1 MDIYLFVAFLPTLSI
16 YSHYFWF
23 IFNCTDP
30 MKQLN
35 RRLFLKT
42 SSLAGVGVFIQANAF
57 AIEFP
62 IVRMAAAQRKFSSA
76 VIEDT
81 INRMKIG
88 IKDPEVAWLFENC
101 FPNTL
106 DTTVH
111 FKIKEGRPDTF
122 VITGDIHA
130 MWLRDSTAQV
140 WPYLPLI
147 TKDERLKQ
155 LIAGVV
161 NRQTE
166 CILIDPYANAFNDG
180 PGHSEWLKD
189 HTDMKPE
196 LHERKWELD
205 SLCYTVRLA
214 YHYWKTSQD
223 SSVFDEKW
231 LKAAQTIIATCREQ
245 QRFKGRGNYR
255 FGRTTSWSTDTV
267 PGNGYGNNTK
277 PNGLIHSVFRP
288 SDDATQYPFL
298 IPSNL
303 FAVVSFRQIAEIA
316 EKIYRNQA
324 FANECLGFANEV
336 EQAIKKY
343 AVINHPQFGLIYA
356 MEVDGFGNCLFQDDA
371 NVPNLLGL
379 PYLGAVKADDKVYQ
393 NTRRFVLSES
403 NPYFFKGKAAEGIGS
418 PHTLVNQIWPMSIIM
433 RAMTSSNDEEI
444 LAQLRFLKT
453 THANTGFMHESFDK
467 DDASQFTRKWFAWA
481 NTLFGE
487 LLLKIERER
496 PHLLS
501 KV

>member
-1 MDIYLFVAFLPTLSI
+1 
-16 YSHYFWF
+16 
-23 IFNCTDP
+23 
-30 MKQLN
+30 MKQLD

-42 SSLAGVGVFIQANAF
+42 TSLAGIGALVHAGAF
-57 AIEFP
+57 ANEFP
-62 IVRMAAAQRKFSSA
+62 SVRVAVAQRKFTSPA
-76 VIEDT
+76 IEAT
-81 INRMKIG
+81 ITRMKG
-88 IKDPEVAWLFENC
+88 VIKDPELGWLFENC

-111 FKIKEGRPDTF
+111 FKQKDGRPDTF

-147 TKDERLKQ
+147 TKDEQLKQ

-214 YHYWKTSQD
+214 YHYWKTAND
-223 SSVFDEKW
+223 ISVFDEKW
-231 LKAAQTIIATCREQ
+231 LKAAQRIISTCRVQ
-245 QRFKGRGNYR
+245 QRFKGRGPYR

-267 PGNGYGNNTK
+267 PGNGYGNTTK
-277 PNGLIHSVFRP
+277 PNGLIHSIFRP

-298 IPSNL
+298 ISSNL
-303 FAVVSFRQIAEIA
+303 FAVVSFRQMAEIA
-316 EKIYRNQA
+316 EQVYKNQV
-324 FANECLGFANEV
+324 FANDCRSFANEV
-336 EQAIKKY
+336 EQAIKKH
-343 AVINHPQFGLIYA
+343 AVVNHPKFGPIYA

-379 PYLGAVKADDKVYQ
+379 PYLGAVNVNDKIYQ
-393 NTRRFVLSES
+393 NTRRFVLSDS

-433 RAMTSSNDEEI
+433 RAMTSVNDAEI

-501 KV
+501 KI